1 MKGRS
6 MKISHL
12 RENATLVGEMAILP
26 ATAQKGDEDQI
37 LVGIIMVEDTE
48 AIPEVI
54 TIITIE
60 EDIGPLGL
68 QVKEVQEGVQEDIEE
83 GVGAKIKVEVEAE
96 VVTIEN
102 QGVEIDPMKVRFLEI
117 MIINHGG
124 VKIAKAMIVIIIHI
138 IKMRTILIMK
148 NIILIQ
154 SKIKYIILFLYLLY
168 NFYIIG

>member
-1 MKGRS
+1 

-12 RENATLVGEMAILP
+12 GENATLVGEMVISHV
-26 ATAQKGDEDQI
+26 TAQKGDEGLT

-48 AIPEVI
+48 AVREVV
-54 TIITIE
+54 TTITIE
-60 EDIGPLGL
+60 EDINPLGL

-83 GVGAKIKVEVEAE
+83 GVGAKIKIEVEAE
-96 VVTIEN
+96 IVTIGN
-102 QGVEIDPMKVRFLEI
+102 QRVEIGPMKVRFLEI

-138 IKMRTILIMK
+138 IKMRKILIMK
-148 NIILIQ
+148 NIILMQ
-154 SKIKYIILFLYLLY
+154 SKIKYIILLLYLLY

>member
-12 RENATLVGEMAILP
+12 GENATLVGEMVISHV
-26 ATAQKGDEDQI
+26 TAQKGDEGLT

-48 AIPEVI
+48 AVREVV
-54 TIITIE
+54 TTITIE
-60 EDIGPLGL
+60 EDINPLGL

-83 GVGAKIKVEVEAE
+83 GVGAKIKIEVEAE
-96 VVTIEN
+96 IVTIGN
-102 QGVEIDPMKVRFLEI
+102 QRVEIGPMKVRFLEI

-138 IKMRTILIMK
+138 IKMRKILIMK

-154 SKIKYIILFLYLLY
+154 SKIKYIILLLYLLY
-168 NFYIIG
+168 NF

>member
-1 MKGRS
+1 MKT
-6 MKISHL
+6 SHL
-12 RENATLVGEMAILP
+12 GENATLVGEMAISP
-26 ATAQKGDEDQI
+26 VTAPKGDEGLT

-48 AIPEVI
+48 AVREVV
-54 TIITIE
+54 TTITIE
-60 EDIGPLGL
+60 EDISPLGL
-68 QVKEVQEGVQEDIEE
+68 QVKEVQEEVQEDIEE

-96 VVTIEN
+96 IVTIEN

-138 IKMRTILIMK
+138 IKMRKILIMK
-148 NIILIQ
+148 NIIVIQ